1 MPDGFR
7 VLGRCR
13 TAAPARDADRGSVL
27 LETALAVPLL
37 MAVAV
42 ALAWGLSLATTSAAL
57 GDAARTAARSLARG
71 EDLEEVLDRAR
82 AAVPG
87 AQVVVDESG
96 AETTVLVRVDVSPP
110 VPMLQGVSMT
120 LAERVAIPREWA

>member
-1 MPDGFR
+1 MPDMLR
-7 VLGRCR
+7 VPGRRR
-13 TAAPARDADRGSVL
+13 TAAPPRAGDRGSVL

-42 ALAWGLSLATTSAAL
+42 ALAWGLSLAATSAAL
-57 GDAARTAARSLARG
+57 ADAARTAARSLARG
-71 EDLEEVLDRAR
+71 EDIGEVLDRAR

-96 AETTVLVRVDVSPP
+96 DEATVLVRVDVSPP
-110 VPMLQGVSMT
+110 VPILQGVSMT
-120 LAERVAIPREWA
+120 LAERVAIPREWT